1 MRAVVAIPP
10 VCDFYFTP
18 HRFSNIGARIVFNL
32 LIDNKLDASFIDF
45 PCMKRHGTVIDI
57 PLKIKYLE
65 EYLMPNETGM
75 LSYFTKY
82 QRFGPPPEEC
92 AGIICNISPRLLF
105 ISCFAF
111 SYAFQSIEIAE
122 KVKKTKPDIKIIVGG
137 SGVSAY
143 PLYFIKNTN
152 IDFAFQGEAE
162 TFIKPFLDQIC
173 GDSPCFSMVP
183 NLFWKKADEI
193 IEPREK
199 YHPSVEQIRTALI
212 KTHETKKSIFYSTSI
227 SRGCGKQCAFC
238 SNFLT
243 HGRSFRMASAPGL
256 DGPFD
261 RLSIDEKHVTKSIF
275 LNFEDDN
282 LLLSP
287 DNFINI
293 IRKIKKRFTRISFLA
308 ENGIDYSLLTPALAD
323 TLISLGV
330 CKFNFTLVSR
340 DEKILS
346 GAKRN
351 GSLAHY
357 ERLVNYIASKNI
369 PVLSYFICGL
379 KEDSQESVVDVLAYL
394 LSLPT
399 EVGISMFY
407 AIPNLPDFQEMKLFD
422 NLEPYVC
429 NGTSAYPWNN
439 TLSTN
444 ELVTAFRL
452 SRYVNLLKRYKKTDL
467 ELELTEKIKKEKKL
481 FTLVWDKKEIK
492 MAAVRK
498 YDGEMV
504 KMFFNKI
511 AGQ

>member
-32 LIDNKLDASFIDF
+32 LIDSKLDATFIDF
-45 PCMKRHGTVIDI
+45 PSMKKHGTRIDI

-65 EYLMPNETGM
+65 DLVMPDETGM

-82 QRFGPPPEEC
+82 QRFGPSPDEC
-92 AGIICNISPRLLF
+92 AGKICDLSPDLLF

-122 KVKKTKPDIKIIVGG
+122 KVKKTKPEIKIIIGG

-143 PLYFIKNTN
+143 PLYFIKNPN

-162 TFIKPFLDQIC
+162 SFIKPFLDQLKSN
-173 GDSPCFSMVP
+173 SPCFGMVP
-183 NLFWKKADEI
+183 NLFWKKGDEI
-193 IEPREK
+193 VEPNEN
-199 YHPSVEQIRTALI
+199 YHPSVEKIRTDLI
-212 KTHETKKSIFYSTSI
+212 KTHETKRNIFYSTSI
-227 SRGCGKQCAFC
+227 SRGCEKQCAFC
-238 SNFLT
+238 SNFLA
-243 HGRSFRMASAPGL
+243 HGRTFRMVSAQGL
-256 DGPFD
+256 EGLFNK
-261 RLSIDEKHVTKSIF
+261 LSIDENSGNKSIF
-275 LNFEDDN
+275 INFEDDN
-282 LLLSP
+282 LLFAP
-287 DNFINI
+287 DNFIKI
-293 IRKIKKRFTRISFLA
+293 IRNIKSRFGKISFLA
-308 ENGIDYSLLTPALAD
+308 ENGIDYTLLTPALAD
-323 TLISLGV
+323 SLISLGF

-351 GSLAHY
+351 GSLARY
-357 ERLVNYIASKNI
+357 EGLVKYIASKNI

-379 KEDSQESVVDVLAYL
+379 KEDSKESVVDVLAYL

-407 AIPNLPDFQEMKLFD
+407 AIPNLPGFQDMKLFD
-422 NLEPYVC
+422 NLAPYVC

-439 TLSTN
+439 ILTTS

-452 SRYVNLLKRYKKTDL
+452 SRYVNLLKRCKKTTI
-467 ELELTEKIKKEKKL
+467 ELELIKKIQKEKKL
-481 FTLVWDKKEIK
+481 FTLVRDNKEIK
-492 MAAVRK
+492 IGAVKK
-498 YDGEMV
+498 YDSEMV
-504 KMFFNKI
+504 KMFFNRI
-511 AGQ
+511 AG